1 VHFATLRQTTAKA
14 PVTAAA
20 PAASTPA
27 AVPQKDPCGGSARC
41 YNAGTFIAEVMQVSG
56 TAMTAG
62 ARHQS
67 VAINIRFRNISATP
81 IILAYR
87 SASSAALDNFGNGY
101 TWGRPGTH
109 DTSVK
114 GIGMVAG
121 RSVDTQFSLTPGQS
135 RNATFN
141 IIRFNAAPPIGNAW
155 NYDVVIDEIEVLP
168 GQVVRSARQN
178 SLSFAN
184 LSAGTFTGSTGA
196 TAALADTVSGS
207 PPADATD
214 VANRVIDLFNRVK
227 KKD

>member
-1 VHFATLRQTTAKA
+1 MKTNRAIRHLAAACSLTLAA
-14 PVTAAA
+14 GFSHAAA
-20 PAASTPA
+20 PN
-27 AVPQKDPCGGSARC
+27 DPCGGLPRC
-41 YNAGTFIAEVMQVSG
+41 YNAGTFVAEVMQVSAS
-56 TAMTAG
+56 AMTAG
-62 ARHQS
+62 ARHQA
-67 VAINIRFRNISATP
+67 VAINLRFRNVSDKP
-81 IILAYR
+81 VILAYR
-87 SASSAALDNFGNGY
+87 SASSAALDNFGNGF

-121 RSVDTQFSLTPGQS
+121 RSVDTQFALAPGQS

-184 LSAGTFTGSTGA
+184 LTAGTFSASSAAAPMTDAAPGA
-196 TAALADTVSGS
+196 TA
-207 PPADATD
+207 PPADPTD
-214 VANRVIDLFNRVK
+214 VANKMIDLFNRVK
-227 KKD
+227 KKNP